1 MATKRIKVK
10 VTKRKVSFKKIFI
23 ALVLLLCLAL
33 LVAYIIHLPVKNI
46 YISGNNI
53 LSDKE
58 IIELSNL
65 ENYPPYINTYFINIK
80 EKLTENNYIKNV
92 KIKRKL
98 LSKIYIEVEEYKPIA
113 IYKDKLI
120 LSSKKMV
127 ENDHSI
133 EYVPYIINNID
144 ICFFLSF

>member
-10 VTKRKVSFKKIFI
+10 VTQKKISFKKIFI
-23 ALVLLLCLAL
+23 ALVLLLCLIL
-33 LVAYIIHLPVKNI
+33 FVAYIIHIPVKNI

-80 EKLTENNYIKNV
+80 ERLTENDYIKNI

-120 LSSKKMV
+120 LSSKKKV
-127 ENDHSI
+127 ENDHKI
-133 EYVPYIINNID
+133 EYVPYIINNIEYQ
-144 ICFFLSF
+144 LK